1 MSNWAVALYSK
12 KAVMRAGECLIN
24 PLASYE
30 EYAAAMDVLSNW
42 RAAHAYPM
50 HSLLM
55 MLRKKASS
63 IDKKA
68 IVVQRLKRTPSILE
82 KLSRYPEMKL
92 HRMQDISGCRAI
104 VSNVR
109 DAERLSGSIRKSR
122 TRHQLHKVDNYI
134 DRPKETG
141 YRGIHLVY
149 KYNGDKNDYQDY
161 FVEIQIRSKI
171 QHAWATAV
179 EIVDAFTK
187 QALKS
192 SKGEKDWLDF
202 FTCVGNEFALLEKR
216 PIGENV
222 EGLNTAVETRRLASK
237 LNVAARLSAFTV
249 STDHIIQKGDSK
261 TDYYLLELT
270 NDAKE
275 IRITKYKQSQF
286 EIATAAYLEREKV
299 AKSSSL
305 HDVVLVS
312 ASSMHALHKAYPNYF
327 ADSREFLRYL
337 DRALAVQSDLF
348 GQ

>member
-1 MSNWAVALYSK
+1 MSNWAVAQHSK
-12 KAVMRAGECLIN
+12 KAVMRAGECLID
-24 PLASYE
+24 PLATFEQYSS
-30 EYAAAMDVLSNW
+30 AMEILSNW

-55 MLRKKASS
+55 MLRKKAASV
-63 IDKKA
+63 DKKA

-104 VSNVR
+104 VNNVR
-109 DAERLSGSIRKSR
+109 DAERLASSITKSR
-122 TRHQLHKVDNYI
+122 TRHQLHKLDDYI
-134 DRPKETG
+134 EAPKETG

-149 KYNGDKNDYQDY
+149 KYNGDKDDYKDY

-192 SKGEKDWLDF
+192 SRGQKDWLDF
-202 FTCVGNEFALLEKR
+202 FTFVGNEFATLEKR
-216 PIGENV
+216 PTGSNV
-222 EGLNTAVETRRLASK
+222 DGVDTASEARRLAEK
-237 LNVAARLSAFTV
+237 LSVAARLRAFTV

-261 TDYYLLELT
+261 TDYYLLELA
-270 NDAKE
+270 NNAKE

-286 EIATAAYLEREKV
+286 EQATAAYLEREKV
-299 AKSSSL
+299 AKSSSQ

-327 ADSREFLRYL
+327 ADSRDFLRYL
-337 DRALAVQSDLF
+337 DRVLVIQADLF
-348 GQ
+348 V